1 MQWDFSKEFN
11 KTDYEHEFYE
21 FIGEE
26 SAQMFFPPPRRHELE
41 VIEANLSFANNLSF
55 IEFVH
60 NPTAVF
66 WFLINFIKMMEQ
78 GLIKLFQVHDENV
91 DTLDIIINDY
101 FQYKQT
107 KIDKNKL
114 ILRQNLLS
122 FQKKKLEITKRIFFD
137 QGKQAQD
144 RQSPKEN
151 GVQMEEEDLFADI
164 PMKKG
169 RVFSDEEESKRT
181 QDTKFTC
188 NYNT

>member
-1 MQWDFSKEFN
+1 
-11 KTDYEHEFYE
+11 
-21 FIGEE
+21 
-26 SAQMFFPPPRRHELE
+26 MFFPPPRRHELE

-78 GLIKLFQVHDENV
+78 GLIKLFKTQDDTV

-122 FQKKKLEITKRIFFD
+122 F
-137 QGKQAQD
+137 
-144 RQSPKEN
+144 
-151 GVQMEEEDLFADI
+151 
-164 PMKKG
+164 
-169 RVFSDEEESKRT
+169 
-181 QDTKFTC
+181 
-188 NYNT
+188 